1 MQTVVSVF
9 VNDIRGVEG
18 QLLVRVDAHQESGDR
33 CLQGML
39 ILMQLSCLSDKT
51 HIDHV
56 PLEPHVEVVQHR
68 LLGQRLEAGQ
78 VSHAQVTVAG

>member
-1 MQTVVSVF
+1 METVVSVF

-18 QLLVRVDAHQESGDR
+18 QLLVRVDAHQESRDR

-39 ILMQLSCLSDKT
+39 IIQLKADSPIT

-56 PLEPHVEVVQHR
+56 TLEPHVEVV
-68 LLGQRLEAGQ
+68 
-78 VSHAQVTVAG
+78 